1 MKRIILLL
9 VLTFSC
15 SAFGQ
20 SNKTDGW
27 SLFARVK
34 FNPVLMKE
42 FNEYFLVPSF
52 DKKIL
57 SLVGTE
63 IILKGFY
70 IPFDLPKNHLVI
82 SKNPYSSCFFCGGSG
97 PESVAEAKLK
107 TKSPKLKVDQVITI
121 RGKLKLNDKDV
132 DQLNFILEDAEIIN

>member
-1 MKRIILLL
+1 MLLL
-9 VLTFSC
+9 VFAFSF

-20 SNKTDGW
+20 SQVTEGW
-27 SLFARVK
+27 AQFARVK

-42 FNEYFLVPSF
+42 LNEYFLVPSF

-57 SLVGTE
+57 ALVGTE

-82 SKNPYSSCFFCGGSG
+82 SKNPYSSCFFCGGAG
-97 PESVAEAKLK
+97 PESVAEAILK
-107 TKSPKLKVDQVITI
+107 AKSPKLKADQVITVK
-121 RGKLKLNDKDV
+121 GKLKLNGKDV
-132 DQLNFILEDAEIIN
+132 DHLNFILEDAEIVN